1 MIMRLFLMA
10 LLVIAVMVST
20 TTATFS
26 PTLAQNM
33 TIGNT
38 TDKNST
44 QSLTTSKER
53 GAYSDYGG

>member
-1 MIMRLFLMA
+1 M
-10 LLVIAVMVST
+10 VAVMVST
-20 TTATFS
+20 TAATVS
-26 PTLAQNM
+26 PTLAQNV
-33 TIGNT
+33 TIKNT

>member
-1 MIMRLFLMA
+1 MA

-20 TTATFS
+20 TAATVS

-44 QSLTTSKER
+44 QSLTNSKEH